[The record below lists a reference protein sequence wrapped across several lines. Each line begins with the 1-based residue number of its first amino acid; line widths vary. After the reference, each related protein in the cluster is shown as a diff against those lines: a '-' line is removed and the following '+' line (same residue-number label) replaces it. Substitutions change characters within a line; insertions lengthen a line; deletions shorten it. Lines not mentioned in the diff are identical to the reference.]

1 MVHSSSCSGRYIVVV
16 VVVVEVDVV
25 FRQIHT
31 MKMMEVAKE
40 TKIRSV
46 VMSESYNQ
54 NINDREM
61 FISMCDD
68 GVLYK
73 NILTS

>member
-1 MVHSSSCSGRYIVVV
+1 
-16 VVVVEVDVV
+16 
-25 FRQIHT
+25 
-31 MKMMEVAKE
+31 MKMKEAAKE

-61 FISMCDD
+61 FISMTDA

-73 NILTS
+73 NMLTSDNL